1 MEQIEADVTVIGAG
15 ITGTTVA
22 RELSRF
28 KVETIVVE
36 KGMDIGTQGQTKASG
51 GMIYSGLV
59 MLMSFIVKSLVAP
72 DAPLY
77 DPESQK
83 VRWLEQGFDQAPV
96 WLEEL
101 DVYNRPVKNLVI
113 ATNKD
118 EIKDLE
124 SLPPLGK
131 SMGERYSKINWMD
144 RDKCLELEPHLT
156 ENVIAGL
163 YSEGDAI
170 QVSPWEVALAQ
181 SENARQNG
189 VRFMLNTR
197 VTGIIQKNGYQLV
210 ETSRGRIKT
219 KFIVN
224 AGGILAD
231 KVSDLA
237 GERNWGLIFI
247 RNLFVI
253 MDRRAGNL
261 VNTNLCLPPRPGK
274 GPICGRT
281 PDGTLIIS
289 TGAYEPSANRNDM
302 GARPGEALRNMME
315 ARKYVPELSEK
326 DIIRS
331 FVGMR
336 VFNNRDQEEN
346 IVEPL
351 KNNPRFINAVV
362 RLPGL
367 TPAVPIARYVVQLLG
382 EAGMELSPKQ
392 NFNPHRTGIKRVR
405 NISED
410 EKIRLLSRD
419 SRYSH
424 VVCSCETVTEGE
436 IAEAIQRGAKTITG
450 IRYATRAGM
459 GRCQGNYCS
468 THVADILASELN
480 VPLTQILERRPES

>member
-15 ITGTTVA
+15 ITGTSIA
-22 RELSRF
+22 RELSRY
-28 KVETIVVE
+28 KAETIVVE

-83 VRWLEQGFDQAPV
+83 IRWLEQGFDQAPA

-113 ATNKD
+113 ATNKN
-118 EIKDLE
+118 EVKDLE
-124 SLPPLGK
+124 SLVLLGE
-131 SMGERYSKINWMD
+131 SIGERYSKVKWVD
-144 RDKCLELEPHLT
+144 RDMCLETEPHLT
-156 ENVIAGL
+156 EDVIAGL
-163 YSEGDAI
+163 SSEGDAI
-170 QVSPWEVALAQ
+170 QVLPWDVAIAQ
-181 SENARQNG
+181 SENAKQNG

-197 VTGIIQKNGYQLV
+197 VTGILQKDGYQLV
-210 ETSRGRIKT
+210 ETSQGQIKT
-219 KFIVN
+219 RFIVN

-237 GERNWGLIFI
+237 GKRDWSLTFI

-253 MDRRAGNL
+253 MDRSAGNL

-281 PDGTLIIS
+281 PEGTLMINI
-289 TGAYEPSANRNDM
+289 GAYEPSARRNDM
-302 GARPGEALRNMME
+302 GSHPGEALRNMME
-315 ARKYVPELSEK
+315 AKRYIPELSEK

-336 VFNNRDQEEN
+336 VFNTRDQEEN
-346 IVEPL
+346 IIEPL
-351 KNNPRFINAVV
+351 SDNPRFINAVV

-367 TPAVPIARYVVQLLG
+367 TPAVPIARFVVKLLG
-382 EAGMELSPKQ
+382 EAGMELNDKPDFTPYRK
-392 NFNPHRTGIKRVR
+392 GIQRFR
-405 NISED
+405 NLSED
-410 EKIRLLSRD
+410 ERIRLFCQD
-419 SRYSH
+419 PRYGH

-436 IAEAIQRGAKTITG
+436 IAEAIQRGAKTMTG
-450 IRYATRAGM
+450 VRYATRAGM

-468 THVADILASELN
+468 THVSEILSRELN
-480 VPLTQILERRPES
+480 VPLTQIMERRPGP